1 MNALGI
7 IGLCVVLLILTYV
20 IGSQRDRIEVL
31 EINIQRM
38 NGRLAEAE
46 RAIWGTNLNAP
57 EDGNG
62 G

>member
-20 IGSQRDRIEVL
+20 IGSQRERIEAL

-38 NGRLAEAE
+38 EAE